1 MPLRPRVL
9 GSLLHGSTAPLL
21 LASTFVLMAS
31 CSSEKPVPQPI
42 SIPESE
48 ATPRVITDL
57 SSLGPANPAAAQIKL
72 PPASLEHRSESLSPA
87 AANGTAANLKRLF
100 GETPGQIGY
109 SGVASAPGKELLA
122 NAKAQQ
128 FPIFTRTLLHQVF
141 VAAQVEERDVSFS
154 RERLPREIKPVV
166 VSATMNKNGRLTQLI
181 LEQSSSTGAV
191 DQLMVRA
198 CKTGLW
204 TNNPPPAALS
214 STGDYRIRIEALINN
229 YNNQTA
235 EEVWSFSTE
244 LSLAL
249 E

>member
-1 MPLRPRVL
+1 MPLRSRFLRSPLR
-9 GSLLHGSTAPLL
+9 GASARLLIAAALFL
-21 LASTFVLMAS
+21 LAS
-31 CSSEKPVPQPI
+31 CSAEKPEPKPI

-57 SSLGPANPAAAQIKL
+57 SSLGPATPAATLIKL
-72 PPASLEHRSESLSPA
+72 PPASFEPRPESASRA
-87 AANGTAANLKRLF
+87 AANDTDVNLKRLF
-100 GETPGQIGY
+100 GENPGQIGY

-128 FPIFTRTLLHQVF
+128 FSIFARTLLHQVF
-141 VAAQVEERDVSFS
+141 VAAQAEERDISFS
-154 RERLPREIKPVV
+154 RERLPNEIKPVV
-166 VSATMNKNGRLTQLI
+166 VNATMNKNGRLTQLI
-181 LEQSSSTGAV
+181 VEQSSLTGAV

-244 LSLAL
+244 LSIAL